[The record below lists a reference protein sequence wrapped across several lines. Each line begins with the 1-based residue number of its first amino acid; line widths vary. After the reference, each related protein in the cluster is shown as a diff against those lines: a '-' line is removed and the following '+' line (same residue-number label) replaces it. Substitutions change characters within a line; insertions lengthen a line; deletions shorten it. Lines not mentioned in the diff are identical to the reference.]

1 MKRFLLTILCVI
13 ATTVAMAQGGRTVK
27 GVVLDEKNTPIA
39 GATITVVNSD
49 VRVTAGADGTFTLV
63 APTYATE
70 VEASAEA
77 YISTRLVIDGSYMMF
92 KLKVDKAYAAAKAK
106 AEEEARIAAEK
117 KAEAE
122 RLAAEKAAAAKAK
135 AEEQARIEAE
145 RKAEAE
151 RVAAEREAAAK
162 ARAEEQARIAA
173 EREAAAKAK
182 AEEDARIAA
191 EKKAEAERIAAEKA
205 AAAKAKAEEEAR
217 IAAEKKAKA
226 ERIAAEKAAAAKAK
240 AEEEAR
246 IAAEKKAKAERI
258 AAEKAAAT
266 KAKAEEDARIAAE
279 KKAEA
284 ERIAKERA
292 DKREAIKIEY
302 AKHIKG
308 YESIVGLSYS
318 MVGNENY
325 VGANYI
331 GGYRINNIFFA
342 GAGVGANMRLGTP
355 INFVEIKKPLEL
367 SRGSFYIPIYLHFRA
382 QLLNR
387 RCTPFVALSAGYN
400 VSLPQQFDLE
410 LTSIKYNASGLFIN
424 PQVGVTYRVKP
435 KLGIY
440 CAVGFDASMMPE
452 CIDNT
457 GYSATIKQGFKYGIN
472 VNLGI
477 SF

>member
-1 MKRFLLTILCVI
+1 
-13 ATTVAMAQGGRTVK
+13 
-27 GVVLDEKNTPIA
+27 
-39 GATITVVNSD
+39 
-49 VRVTAGADGTFTLV
+49 
-63 APTYATE
+63 
-70 VEASAEA
+70 
-77 YISTRLVIDGSYMMF
+77 
-92 KLKVDKAYAAAKAK
+92 
-106 AEEEARIAAEK
+106 
-117 KAEAE
+117 
-122 RLAAEKAAAAKAK
+122 
-135 AEEQARIEAE
+135 
-145 RKAEAE
+145 
-151 RVAAEREAAAK
+151 
-162 ARAEEQARIAA
+162 
-173 EREAAAKAK
+173 
-182 AEEDARIAA
+182 
-191 EKKAEAERIAAEKA
+191 
-205 AAAKAKAEEEAR
+205 
-217 IAAEKKAKA
+217 
-226 ERIAAEKAAAAKAK
+226 
-240 AEEEAR
+240 
-246 IAAEKKAKAERI
+246 
-258 AAEKAAAT
+258 
-266 KAKAEEDARIAAE
+266 
-279 KKAEA
+279 
-284 ERIAKERA
+284 
-292 DKREAIKIEY
+292 
-302 AKHIKG
+302 
-308 YESIVGLSYS
+308 

-410 LTSIKYNASGLFIN
+410 LISIKYNASGLFIN

-457 GYSATIKQGFKYGIN
+457 GYSATIKQGFNYGIN

>member
-49 VRVTAGADGTFTLV
+49 VSTTTESNGTFTLV

-70 VEASAEA
+70 IEASAEA
-77 YISTRLVIDGSYMMF
+77 YISTRLVIDGSYLMF

-106 AEEEARIAAEK
+106 AEED
-117 KAEAE
+117 
-122 RLAAEKAAAAKAK
+122 
-135 AEEQARIEAE
+135 ARIEAE

-151 RVAAEREAAAK
+151 RLAAEREAHLKARAEEQARLAAEREAYLK

-173 EREAAAKAK
+173 EREAAARAKAEEDARIAAEKKAEEERIAAEKAAAAKAK

-217 IAAEKKAKA
+217 IAAEKKA
-226 ERIAAEKAAAAKAK
+226 
-240 AEEEAR
+240 
-246 IAAEKKAKAERI
+246 
-258 AAEKAAAT
+258 
-266 KAKAEEDARIAAE
+266 
-279 KKAEA
+279 EA

-292 DKREAIKIEY
+292 DKREALKIEY

-400 VSLPQQFDLE
+400 ISSPQQFDLE

>member
-49 VRVTAGADGTFTLV
+49 VSTTTESNGTFTLV

-70 VEASAEA
+70 IEASAES
-77 YISTRLVIDGSYMMF
+77 YISTRLVIDGSYLMF

-106 AEEEARIAAEK
+106 AEEEARIESER

-122 RLAAEKAAAAKAK
+122 RLAAEREAHLKAR
-135 AEEQARIEAE
+135 AEEQARL
-145 RKAEAE
+145 
-151 RVAAEREAAAK
+151 AAEREAYLK

-173 EREAAAKAK
+173 EREAAARAK

-205 AAAKAKAEEEAR
+205 AAAKAKAEEDA
-217 IAAEKKAKA
+217 
-226 ERIAAEKAAAAKAK
+226 RIAAEKAAAAKAK

-246 IAAEKKAKAERI
+246 IAAEK
-258 AAEKAAAT
+258 AAAA

-292 DKREAIKIEY
+292 DKREALKIEY

-355 INFVEIKKPLEL
+355 INFVEIKKPLKL

-410 LTSIKYNASGLFIN
+410 LISIKYNASGLFIN

>member
-1 MKRFLLTILCVI
+1 MKRLLLTTLCVI
-13 ATTVAMAQGGRTVK
+13 VSVVAMAQDGRMVR
-27 GVVLDEKNTPIA
+27 GVVLDVKNMPIA

-49 VRVTAGADGTFTLV
+49 VSATTEANGTFTLV

-70 VEASAEA
+70 IEASAES
-77 YISTRLVIDGSYMMF
+77 YISTRLVIDGSYLMF

-106 AEEEARIAAEK
+106 AEEEARI
-117 KAEAE
+117 EAE
-122 RLAAEKAAAAKAK
+122 R
-135 AEEQARIEAE
+135 
-145 RKAEAE
+145 
-151 RVAAEREAAAK
+151 
-162 ARAEEQARIAA
+162 
-173 EREAAAKAK
+173 
-182 AEEDARIAA
+182 
-191 EKKAEAERIAAEKA
+191 
-205 AAAKAKAEEEAR
+205 
-217 IAAEKKAKA
+217 
-226 ERIAAEKAAAAKAK
+226 
-240 AEEEAR
+240 
-246 IAAEKKAKAERI
+246 
-258 AAEKAAAT
+258 
-266 KAKAEEDARIAAE
+266 
-279 KKAEA
+279 KAEA

-292 DKREAIKIEY
+292 TKLEALKIEY

-342 GAGVGANMRLGTP
+342 GEGVGANMRLGTP

-440 CAVGFDASMMPE
+440 CAVGFDASMIPE

>member
-1 MKRFLLTILCVI
+1 
-13 ATTVAMAQGGRTVK
+13 MAQGGRMVK

-49 VRVTAGADGTFTLV
+49 VSATTEANGTFTLV

-70 VEASAEA
+70 IEASAES
-77 YISTRLVIDGSYMMF
+77 YISTRLVIDGSYLMF
-92 KLKVDKAYAAAKAK
+92 KLKIDKAYAAAKAK

-117 KAEAE
+117 EAAAKAKAEEDARIAAEKKAEAE
-122 RLAAEKAAAAKAK
+122 RLAAEKEAAAKAKAEEDARIAAEKKAEAERIAAEKAAAAKAK
-135 AEEQARIEAE
+135 AEEDARIAAE
-145 RKAEAE
+145 KKAEAE
-151 RVAAEREAAAK
+151 RIAK
-162 ARAEEQARIAA
+162 EK
-173 EREAAAKAK
+173 EAAAKAK

-217 IAAEKKAKA
+217 IAAEKKA
-226 ERIAAEKAAAAKAK
+226 
-240 AEEEAR
+240 
-246 IAAEKKAKAERI
+246 
-258 AAEKAAAT
+258 
-266 KAKAEEDARIAAE
+266 
-279 KKAEA
+279 EA

-292 DKREAIKIEY
+292 DKREARKIEY

-308 YESIVGLSYS
+308 YESFAGVSYS
-318 MVGNENY
+318 MMSNESY
-325 VGANYI
+325 AGVNYI
-331 GGYRINNIFFA
+331 GGYRINNNFFL
-342 GAGVGANMRLGTP
+342 GAGVGANVRVVAP
-355 INFVEIKKPLEL
+355 VNNVEINEALTL
-367 SRGSFYIPIYLHFRA
+367 SHGSFYIPAFIHFRA

-387 RCTPFVALSAGYN
+387 RCTPFLALSAGYN
-400 VSLPQQFDLE
+400 ISSPQQFDLE
-410 LTSIKYNASGLFIN
+410 LTSIKYNASGMFVN

>member
-1 MKRFLLTILCVI
+1 
-13 ATTVAMAQGGRTVK
+13 MAQGGRMVK

-49 VRVTAGADGTFTLV
+49 VSTTTEANGVFTLV

-70 VEASAEA
+70 IEASAES
-77 YISTRLVIDGSYMMF
+77 YISTRLVIDGSYLMF

-117 KAEAE
+117 
-122 RLAAEKAAAAKAK
+122 
-135 AEEQARIEAE
+135 
-145 RKAEAE
+145 
-151 RVAAEREAAAK
+151 EAAAK
-162 ARAEEQARIAA
+162 VKAEEEARIAA
-173 EREAAAKAK
+173 EKAAAAKAK

-205 AAAKAKAEEEAR
+205 AAAKAKAEEDAR
-217 IAAEKKAKA
+217 IAAEKKAEA
-226 ERIAAEKAAAAKAK
+226 ERIAAEKAAAA
-240 AEEEAR
+240 
-246 IAAEKKAKAERI
+246 
-258 AAEKAAAT
+258 

-292 DKREAIKIEY
+292 DKREARKIEY

-308 YESIVGLSYS
+308 YESFAGVSYS
-318 MVGNENY
+318 MMSNESY
-325 VGANYI
+325 AGVNYI
-331 GGYRINNIFFA
+331 GGYRINNNFFL
-342 GAGVGANMRLGTP
+342 GAGVGANVRVVAPVNT
-355 INFVEIKKPLEL
+355 VEIYEALTL
-367 SRGSFYIPIYLHFRA
+367 SHGSFYIPAFIHFRA

-387 RCTPFVALSAGYN
+387 RCTPFLALSAGYN
-400 VSLPQQFDLE
+400 ISSPQQFDLE
-410 LTSIKYNASGLFIN
+410 LISIKYNASGMFVN

>member
-1 MKRFLLTILCVI
+1 MKRLLLTTLCVI
-13 ATTVAMAQGGRTVK
+13 VSVVAMAQGGRMVK

-49 VRVTAGADGTFTLV
+49 VSTTTEANGVFTLV

-70 VEASAEA
+70 IEASAES
-77 YISTRLVIDGSYMMF
+77 YISTRLVIDGSYLMF

-117 KAEAE
+117 
-122 RLAAEKAAAAKAK
+122 
-135 AEEQARIEAE
+135 
-145 RKAEAE
+145 
-151 RVAAEREAAAK
+151 EAAAK
-162 ARAEEQARIAA
+162 VKAEEEARIAA
-173 EREAAAKAK
+173 EKAAAAKAK

-205 AAAKAKAEEEAR
+205 AAAKAKAEEDAR
-217 IAAEKKAKA
+217 IAAEKKAEA
-226 ERIAAEKAAAAKAK
+226 ERIAAEKAAAA
-240 AEEEAR
+240 
-246 IAAEKKAKAERI
+246 
-258 AAEKAAAT
+258 

-292 DKREAIKIEY
+292 DKREARKIEY

-308 YESIVGLSYS
+308 YESFAGVSYS
-318 MVGNENY
+318 MMSNESY
-325 VGANYI
+325 AGVNYI
-331 GGYRINNIFFA
+331 GGYRINNNFFL
-342 GAGVGANMRLGTP
+342 GAGVGANVRVVAPVNT
-355 INFVEIKKPLEL
+355 VEIYEALTL
-367 SRGSFYIPIYLHFRA
+367 SHGSFYIPAFIHFRA

-387 RCTPFVALSAGYN
+387 RCTPFLALSAGYN
-400 VSLPQQFDLE
+400 ISSPQQFDLE
-410 LTSIKYNASGLFIN
+410 LISIKYNASGMFVN

>member
-1 MKRFLLTILCVI
+1 MKRLLLTTLCVI
-13 ATTVAMAQGGRTVK
+13 VSVVAMAQGGRMVK

-49 VRVTAGADGTFTLV
+49 VSTTTEANGVFTLV

-70 VEASAEA
+70 IEASAES
-77 YISTRLVIDGSYMMF
+77 YISTRLVIDGSYLMF

-117 KAEAE
+117 
-122 RLAAEKAAAAKAK
+122 
-135 AEEQARIEAE
+135 
-145 RKAEAE
+145 
-151 RVAAEREAAAK
+151 
-162 ARAEEQARIAA
+162 
-173 EREAAAKAK
+173 EAAAKAK

-205 AAAKAKAEEEAR
+205 AAAKAKAEEDAR
-217 IAAEKKAKA
+217 IAAEKKAEA
-226 ERIAAEKAAAAKAK
+226 ERIAAEKAAAA
-240 AEEEAR
+240 
-246 IAAEKKAKAERI
+246 
-258 AAEKAAAT
+258 

-292 DKREAIKIEY
+292 DKREARKIEY

-308 YESIVGLSYS
+308 YESFAGVSYS
-318 MVGNENY
+318 MMSNESY
-325 VGANYI
+325 AGVNYI
-331 GGYRINNIFFA
+331 GGYRINNNFFL
-342 GAGVGANMRLGTP
+342 GAGVGANVRVVAPVNT
-355 INFVEIKKPLEL
+355 VEIYEALTL
-367 SRGSFYIPIYLHFRA
+367 SHGSFYIPAFIHFRA

-387 RCTPFVALSAGYN
+387 RCTPFLALSAGYN
-400 VSLPQQFDLE
+400 ISSPQQFDLE
-410 LTSIKYNASGLFIN
+410 LISIKYNASGMFVN

>member
-27 GVVLDEKNTPIA
+27 GVVLGEKNTPIA

-49 VRVTAGADGTFTLV
+49 VSATTEANGTFTLV

-70 VEASAEA
+70 IEASAEA
-77 YISTRLVIDGSYMMF
+77 YISTRLVIDGSYLMF

-106 AEEEARIAAEK
+106 AEED
-117 KAEAE
+117 
-122 RLAAEKAAAAKAK
+122 
-135 AEEQARIEAE
+135 ARIEAE

-173 EREAAAKAK
+173 EREAAAKA
-182 AEEDARIAA
+182 R
-191 EKKAEAERIAAEKA
+191 
-205 AAAKAKAEEEAR
+205 
-217 IAAEKKAKA
+217 
-226 ERIAAEKAAAAKAK
+226 
-240 AEEEAR
+240 
-246 IAAEKKAKAERI
+246 
-258 AAEKAAAT
+258 
-266 KAKAEEDARIAAE
+266 AEEDARIAAE

-292 DKREAIKIEY
+292 TKREAVKIEY

-410 LTSIKYNASGLFIN
+410 LISIKYNASGLFIN

>member
-49 VRVTAGADGTFTLV
+49 VSTTTESNGTFTLV

-70 VEASAEA
+70 IEASAES
-77 YISTRLVIDGSYMMF
+77 YISTRLVIDGSYLMF

-106 AEEEARIAAEK
+106 AEEEARIESER

-122 RLAAEKAAAAKAK
+122 RLAAEREAHLKAR
-135 AEEQARIEAE
+135 AEEQARL
-145 RKAEAE
+145 
-151 RVAAEREAAAK
+151 AAEREAYLK

-173 EREAAAKAK
+173 EREAAARAKAEEDARIAAEKKAEAERIAAEKAAAAKAK

-205 AAAKAKAEEEAR
+205 AAAKAKAEEDA
-217 IAAEKKAKA
+217 
-226 ERIAAEKAAAAKAK
+226 RIAAEKAAAAKAK

-246 IAAEKKAKAERI
+246 IAAEK
-258 AAEKAAAT
+258 AAAA

-292 DKREAIKIEY
+292 DKREALKIEY

-355 INFVEIKKPLEL
+355 INFVEIKKPLKL

-410 LTSIKYNASGLFIN
+410 LISIKYNASGLFIN

>member
-1 MKRFLLTILCVI
+1 
-13 ATTVAMAQGGRTVK
+13 MAQGGRMVK

-49 VRVTAGADGTFTLV
+49 VSTTTEANGVFTLV

-70 VEASAEA
+70 IEASAES
-77 YISTRLVIDGSYMMF
+77 YISTRLVIDGSYLMF

-117 KAEAE
+117 E
-122 RLAAEKAAAAKAK
+122 AAAKAK
-135 AEEQARIEAE
+135 AEEDARIAAE
-145 RKAEAE
+145 KKAEAE
-151 RVAAEREAAAK
+151 RIAAEKEAAAK
-162 ARAEEQARIAA
+162 AKAEEEARIAA
-173 EREAAAKAK
+173 EKEAAAKVKAEEEARIAAEKAAAAKAK

-205 AAAKAKAEEEAR
+205 AAAKAKAEEDAR
-217 IAAEKKAKA
+217 IAAEKKAEA
-226 ERIAAEKAAAAKAK
+226 ERIAAEKAAAA
-240 AEEEAR
+240 
-246 IAAEKKAKAERI
+246 
-258 AAEKAAAT
+258 

-292 DKREAIKIEY
+292 DKREARKIEY

-308 YESIVGLSYS
+308 YESFAGVSYS
-318 MVGNENY
+318 MMSNESY
-325 VGANYI
+325 AGVNYI
-331 GGYRINNIFFA
+331 GGYRINNNFFL
-342 GAGVGANMRLGTP
+342 GAGVGANVRVVAPVNT
-355 INFVEIKKPLEL
+355 VEIYEALTL
-367 SRGSFYIPIYLHFRA
+367 SHGSFYIPAFIHFRA

-387 RCTPFVALSAGYN
+387 RCTPFLALSAGYN
-400 VSLPQQFDLE
+400 ISSPQQFDLE
-410 LTSIKYNASGLFIN
+410 LISIKYNASGMFVN

>member
-49 VRVTAGADGTFTLV
+49 VSTTTESNGTFTLV

-70 VEASAEA
+70 IEASAEA
-77 YISTRLVIDGSYMMF
+77 YISTRLVIDGSYLMF

-106 AEEEARIAAEK
+106 AEED
-117 KAEAE
+117 
-122 RLAAEKAAAAKAK
+122 
-135 AEEQARIEAE
+135 ARIEAE

-151 RVAAEREAAAK
+151 RLAAEREAHLKARAEEQARLAAEREAYLK

-173 EREAAAKAK
+173 EREAAARAKAEEDARIAAEKKAEAERIAAEKAAAAKAK

-205 AAAKAKAEEEAR
+205 AAAKAKAEEDAR
-217 IAAEKKAKA
+217 IAAEKAAAAKAKA
-226 ERIAAEKAAAAKAK
+226 EEEARIAAEKAAAAKAK

-246 IAAEKKAKAERI
+246 IAAEKKA
-258 AAEKAAAT
+258 
-266 KAKAEEDARIAAE
+266 
-279 KKAEA
+279 EA

-292 DKREAIKIEY
+292 DKREALKIEY

>member
-1 MKRFLLTILCVI
+1 MKRLLLTTLCVI
-13 ATTVAMAQGGRTVK
+13 VSVVAMAQGGRMVR
-27 GVVLDEKNTPIA
+27 GVVLDVKNMPIA

-49 VRVTAGADGTFTLV
+49 VSATTEANGTFTLV

-70 VEASAEA
+70 IEASAES
-77 YISTRLVIDGSYMMF
+77 YISTRLVIDGSYLMF

-106 AEEEARIAAEK
+106 AEEDAG
-117 KAEAE
+117 
-122 RLAAEKAAAAKAK
+122 
-135 AEEQARIEAE
+135 IEAE

-151 RVAAEREAAAK
+151 RLAAEREAYLK
-162 ARAEEQARIAA
+162 ARAEEQARLAA
-173 EREAAAKAK
+173 EREAA
-182 AEEDARIAA
+182 
-191 EKKAEAERIAAEKA
+191 
-205 AAAKAKAEEEAR
+205 
-217 IAAEKKAKA
+217 
-226 ERIAAEKAAAAKAK
+226 
-240 AEEEAR
+240 
-246 IAAEKKAKAERI
+246 
-258 AAEKAAAT
+258 T
-266 KAKAEEDARIAAE
+266 
-279 KKAEA
+279 
-284 ERIAKERA
+284 KERA
-292 DKREAIKIEY
+292 TKLEALKIEY

-400 VSLPQQFDLE
+400 VSQPQQFDLE

>member
-49 VRVTAGADGTFTLV
+49 VSATTEANGTFTLV

-70 VEASAEA
+70 IEASAEA

-191 EKKAEAERIAAEKA
+191 EKKAE
-205 AAAKAKAEEEAR
+205 
-217 IAAEKKAKA
+217 A

>member
-49 VRVTAGADGTFTLV
+49 VSTTTESNGTFTLV

-70 VEASAEA
+70 IEASAEA
-77 YISTRLVIDGSYMMF
+77 YISTRLVIDGSYLMF

-106 AEEEARIAAEK
+106 AEED
-117 KAEAE
+117 
-122 RLAAEKAAAAKAK
+122 
-135 AEEQARIEAE
+135 ARIEAE

-151 RVAAEREAAAK
+151 RLAAEREAHLKARAEEQARLAAEREAYLK

-173 EREAAAKAK
+173 EREAAARAK

-205 AAAKAKAEEEAR
+205 AAAKAKAEEDA
-217 IAAEKKAKA
+217 
-226 ERIAAEKAAAAKAK
+226 RIAAEKAAAAKAK

-246 IAAEKKAKAERI
+246 IAAEKKA
-258 AAEKAAAT
+258 
-266 KAKAEEDARIAAE
+266 
-279 KKAEA
+279 EA

-292 DKREAIKIEY
+292 DKREALKIEY